1 MSDRAATRAVQYK
14 VNPLDDLGWTSTA
27 VDTSAV
33 QFDEVGF
40 FGLETLP
47 GV

>member
-14 VNPLDDLGWTSTA
+14 ANPLDDLGWTTTS

-33 QFDEVGF
+33 QFEEVGF

-47 GV
+47 GT